1 MTDEPM
7 ERAPWWT
14 DEWFVS
20 PYNFDP
26 ALRQEMTLPPRL
38 VIHDATLR
46 DGEQTPGVVLRRDAK
61 LAIAKLLDAVGV
73 PRIEAGMPAVS
84 EEDYAAISDIVASGP
99 RAKVFAF
106 ARAMVPDVELC
117 LKSGAQGIVIE
128 VPSGHLRLKYQY
140 RWTKTDVMGRAL
152 EAVAYAK
159 QNGAEVVFFPFDGA
173 RASGP
178 FYEELIGRVWTEAR
192 PDSVCVVDTVGATLP
207 GALALM
213 VRHVRSIVDGPIEVH
228 THNDFG
234 MGVAGTLQA
243 VMAGASVAHVC
254 VNGLGERTGNASLDE
269 VAVAARILLG
279 LETGIDLTRMKELST
294 LVENLTGV
302 KLPKNKPVVGDYAFA
317 REIGLGIE
325 LVMTQPRT
333 VFPFIPGSVGMAPTV
348 VIGKKSGIRSI
359 AMKLEEWGVDASEEE
374 MRSMLAEVKQR
385 AIDTG
390 GPIPDDVLRSICD
403 RTLAARI

>member
-1 MTDEPM
+1 MADEQM
-7 ERAPWWT
+7 EQGPWWS
-14 DEWFVS
+14 DQWFVS

-26 ALRQEMTLPPRL
+26 DLRAEMTLPPRL

-46 DGEQTPGVVLRRDAK
+46 DGEQTPGVVLRREDK
-61 LAIAKLLDAVGV
+61 LRIASLLDAVGV

-99 RAKVFAF
+99 KAKIFAF

-140 RWTKTDVMGRAL
+140 KWTEADVMGRAL

-159 QNGAEVVFFPFDGA
+159 QRGAEVVFFPFDGA

-178 FYEELIGRVWTEAR
+178 FYEELIGRVWNEAH

-207 GALALM
+207 GAIASM
-213 VRHVRSIVDGPIEVH
+213 VRRVRNIVDGPIEVH

-234 MGVAGTLQA
+234 LGVAGTLQA

-279 LETGIDLTRMKELST
+279 LETGIDLTRMKELSS
-294 LVENLTGV
+294 LVEELSGV
-302 KLPKNKPVVGDYAFA
+302 HLAKNKPVVGELAFG

-325 LVMTQPRT
+325 LVKTQQRT
-333 VFPFIPGSVGMAPTV
+333 VFPFIPGSVGMVPTV
-348 VIGKKSGIRSI
+348 VIGKKSGVRSI
-359 AMKLEEWGVDASEEE
+359 AMKLEEWGLEATEDE
-374 MRSMLAEVKQR
+374 MRSMLAEVKQT

-390 GPIPDDVLRSICD
+390 RPLTDEELRAIYD
-403 RTLAARI
+403 RTAAARA